1 MWARHCC
8 INLYYL
14 DPDLNIAC
22 PLSVVFSSLCLLSCV
37 HSILCCACVEP
48 SFSYSS
54 SPIHLRHCTHFHHP
68 PHVMALL
75 SPRHPSLVLN
85 LCHCP
90 ARYRESPPSL
100 FTPCR
105 LMANASPTSLDPPP
119 PLLILSL
126 RLRMFQLKPVLS
138 NPAALQLRRLP
149 QASRFH
155 CSSPARTF
163 EFCISFCVVE
173 LREFSISIELVLSKF
188 RICSRHQG
196 KLGPNTSARRGTLRF
211 ELLYRQISR
220 TEGQLGIHKNGIKKH
235 LSLRSFPWL
244 FCQVNKSGMGTVIV
258 IFQRTNQTRSK
269 YIFPF
274 GG

>member
-1 MWARHCC
+1 M
-8 INLYYL
+8 
-14 DPDLNIAC
+14 
-22 PLSVVFSSLCLLSCV
+22 SVVRCLLVIVPSCV

-90 ARYRESPPSL
+90 TRYRESPPSL

-105 LMANASPTSLDPPP
+105 RMANASPTSLDPPLL
-119 PLLILSL
+119 PLSSFSL
-126 RLRMFQLKPVLS
+126 FD
-138 NPAALQLRRLP
+138 
-149 QASRFH
+149 FE